1 MKRVIISG
9 GGTGGHIYPAIAI
22 ADAVRSCLSDVELL
36 FVGAEGKMEM
46 EKVPAAGYKIIGLPV
61 AGFQRRLTLKNLM
74 FPFKLMRSMTRSKKV
89 VRDFNPD
96 IAIGVGGYASGPVL
110 RVASGRGIPTVIQ
123 EQNSYPGVTN
133 KILAKRASAICVAY
147 EGMDRFFPADKIH
160 LTGNPVRRDIADL
173 KDKREDGIR
182 FYNLD
187 SGKRTI
193 LVMGGSLGART
204 LNEALVAA
212 TEVIGENQDIQWIWQ
227 SGSFYKGMYDDSQ
240 LAKLPNVRN
249 LAFIERMDL
258 AYACAD
264 LVIGRAGALTISEI
278 CVAGKPSVLIPSPNV
293 AEDHQTKNAM
303 ALAEKSATI
312 MIRDVDAMQDLV
324 SKSLELVKDDAKLNQ
339 LAAKA
344 GYMGKPYAADEI
356 AKVIIDII
364 NRKAV

>member
-22 ADAVRSCLSDVELL
+22 ADAVKSGLHDVELL

-74 FPFKLMRSMTRSKKV
+74 FPFKLMRSLTRSKKV

-212 TEVIGENQDIQWIWQ
+212 TDVIGKNQDIQWIWQ
-227 SGSFYKGMYDDSQ
+227 SGSLYKGMYDDSQ
-240 LAKLPNVRN
+240 LAKLPNVKN

-303 ALAEKSATI
+303 ALVEKSATI

-339 LAAKA
+339 LAANA